1 VRFLRCGLS
10 LPLVIV
16 LTVTSFESRKIDR
29 RSLLFGSFA
38 VAMGTRTG
46 NTGTPRLE
54 TLTEWLNASR
64 RKRELAFQPC
74 LDRIRAMDTSI
85 HAWVQVLP
93 QRPTGNGKL
102 AEIPFGAKDIIETR
116 GLATEYG
123 SPIYKGRIGTEDAA
137 IIREMRQRGA
147 ILLGKTETTAFAY
160 RTPGPTRNPRDLEHT
175 PGGSSSGSAAAV
187 AAGMIPVA
195 IGEQTQGSVLRP
207 ASFCGVTGFKPS
219 YGLLSMDGVLPLAKS
234 LDTLGFFTHT
244 PADMLLLWESMG
256 HPTGRA
262 EDFVLGAPEPVPEVE
277 PAMLAAFRNALSALR
292 SAGASIQSIDIAGIL
307 AKLADASKTVMFYEG
322 ARFHRQRF
330 TEYGSRLADLAN
342 LVREGLQIPEGRY
355 DEARGY
361 IAQCRNR
368 LAEMYKATPVIL
380 VPAATG
386 PAPLGLSSTGDPRMN
401 APWTALGTPAISIP
415 LSVPSGL
422 PLGLQLTA
430 DHGQDARVLQT
441 AVRLHKILASAR
453 GTVLS
458 PRL

>member
-1 VRFLRCGLS
+1 M
-10 LPLVIV
+10 
-16 LTVTSFESRKIDR
+16 
-29 RSLLFGSFA
+29 
-38 VAMGTRTG
+38 AMGTRTG

-187 AAGMIPVA
+187 AAGMVPVA

-277 PAMLAAFRNALSALR
+277 PAMLSAFRNALSALR
-292 SAGASIQSIDIAGIL
+292 TAGASIQSIDIAGIL

-355 DEARGY
+355 DEARRY

-441 AVRLHKILASAR
+441 AVRLHKILASPR

>member
-1 VRFLRCGLS
+1 
-10 LPLVIV
+10 
-16 LTVTSFESRKIDR
+16 VTSVENRKIDR

-187 AAGMIPVA
+187 AAGMVPVA

-277 PAMLAAFRNALSALR
+277 PAMLSAFRNALSALR
-292 SAGASIQSIDIAGIL
+292 TAGASIQSIDIAGIL

-355 DEARGY
+355 DEARRY

-441 AVRLHKILASAR
+441 AVRLHKILASPR

>member
-1 VRFLRCGLS
+1 
-10 LPLVIV
+10 
-16 LTVTSFESRKIDR
+16 
-29 RSLLFGSFA
+29 
-38 VAMGTRTG
+38 
-46 NTGTPRLE
+46 
-54 TLTEWLNASR
+54 
-64 RKRELAFQPC
+64 
-74 LDRIRAMDTSI
+74 
-85 HAWVQVLP
+85 
-93 QRPTGNGKL
+93 
-102 AEIPFGAKDIIETR
+102 
-116 GLATEYG
+116 
-123 SPIYKGRIGTEDAA
+123 
-137 IIREMRQRGA
+137 
-147 ILLGKTETTAFAY
+147 
-160 RTPGPTRNPRDLEHT
+160 
-175 PGGSSSGSAAAV
+175 
-187 AAGMIPVA
+187 
-195 IGEQTQGSVLRP
+195 
-207 ASFCGVTGFKPS
+207 
-219 YGLLSMDGVLPLAKS
+219 MDGVLPLAKS

-292 SAGASIQSIDIAGIL
+292 TAGASIQSIDIAGIL

-355 DEARGY
+355 DEARRY